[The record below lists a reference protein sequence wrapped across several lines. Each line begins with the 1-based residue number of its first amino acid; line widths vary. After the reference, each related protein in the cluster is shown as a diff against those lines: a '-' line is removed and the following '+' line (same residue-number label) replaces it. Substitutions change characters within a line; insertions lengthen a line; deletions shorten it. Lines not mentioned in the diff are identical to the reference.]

1 MRKKYRGLVAA
12 SKLLRVAAIVVV
24 VVGIGVSLW
33 SMIGYGVSG
42 FGWANVAVILYILGF
57 LLAGVLI
64 YSFGEVIKLLI
75 NIETE
80 IRDKIT
86 GKE

>member
-1 MRKKYRGLVAA
+1 MGEKYRGLVVG
-12 SKLLRVAAIVVV
+12 SKVLKVAAVVVV
-24 VVGIGVSLW
+24 VVGIGISLW

-42 FGWANVAVILYILGF
+42 FGWANVAVILYMLGF

-75 NIETE
+75 DIETE
-80 IRDKIT
+80 IRDKIK